1 MPEELGA
8 GPYTLPELTDYFRKG
23 LEALEQM
30 QGAAPE
36 GDMLAEEALGEV
48 IPEAAA
54 LDEAALMEEPMPG
67 GEMDIGALLEAE
79 AGAEEGPPMMEEEMD
94 LDALTA
100 NAARN
105 ALA

>member
-1 MPEELGA
+1 MPAELGT

-36 GDMLAEEALGEV
+36 GDMLAEEAIAEV
-48 IPEAAA
+48 TPEGAAVEEAAI
-54 LDEAALMEEPMPG
+54 MEEPMPG

-79 AGAEEGPPMMEEEMD
+79 AGPPAEPPMMEEEMD
-94 LDALTA
+94 LEALTA
-100 NAARN
+100 KAAKN